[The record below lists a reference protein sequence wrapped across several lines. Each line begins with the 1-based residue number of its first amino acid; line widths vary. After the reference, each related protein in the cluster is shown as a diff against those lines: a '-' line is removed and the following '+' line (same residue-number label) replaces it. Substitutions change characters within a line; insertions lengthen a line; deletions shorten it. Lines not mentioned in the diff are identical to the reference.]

1 MGYYVIISHINNLK
15 ESRNNMSLKKYLNKA
30 DKLELA
36 TYKLALTCQINDT
49 QATIDLIDKQ
59 ITKIELREPSDIK
72 GGLAWNKYSKLI

>member
-1 MGYYVIISHINNLK
+1 MN
-15 ESRNNMSLKKYLNKA
+15 LKKYLNKA

-59 ITKIELREPSDIK
+59 IYKLELREANDIEIVETV
-72 GGLAWNKYSKLI
+72 GGGFEI

>member
-1 MGYYVIISHINNLK
+1 
-15 ESRNNMSLKKYLNKA
+15 MSLKKYLNKA

-59 ITKIELREPSDIK
+59 IKKIELREPNDIK
-72 GGLAWNKYSKLI
+72 GGLWN

>member
-1 MGYYVIISHINNLK
+1 MN
-15 ESRNNMSLKKYLNKA
+15 LKKYIKKA

-36 TYKLALTCQINDT
+36 TYKLALTCQISDT

>member
-1 MGYYVIISHINNLK
+1 MH
-15 ESRNNMSLKKYLNKA
+15 LKKYLKKA

-59 ITKIELREPSDIK
+59 IYKLELREANDIEIVETV
-72 GGLAWNKYSKLI
+72 GGGFEI

>member
-1 MGYYVIISHINNLK
+1 MN
-15 ESRNNMSLKKYLNKA
+15 LKKYINKSN

-59 ITKIELREPSDIK
+59 IKKIELREANDIEIVETV
-72 GGLAWNKYSKLI
+72 GGGFEI